1 VARVAEVVFVEL
13 LLLVLGV
20 LLVLEDGVGEGAV
33 GVVVGGGGGGGGGGG
48 SEELLLLLLLLLLAG
63 ITLVGVSLHGYC

>member
-1 VARVAEVVFVEL
+1 VVFVEL

-33 GVVVGGGGGGGGGGG
+33 GVVVVGGGGGGGGAGG
-48 SEELLLLLLLLLLAG
+48 SEELLLSLLLLFLLLVG
-63 ITLVGVSLHGYC
+63 IRLVAVSLHGYC